1 MSDQQDPN
9 WQPTQAVSNNRK
21 LSKASLL
28 NIVLIILTFGLVV
41 SQILMSQRIDNL
53 QSSTAEPSLFRAP
66 DDVQALVKQVGDS
79 VVDISCESSGGGTGF
94 AFDDD
99 PVTVGYQTT
108 LVTNYH
114 VIDKCWENE
123 LEVTVLIGP
132 DLTTQVKGLIVSVDE
147 ENDLALIEIVEKVV
161 PIKSTNDFAEP
172 GWWSMA
178 IGNPYDEDLEESLY
192 RYVSIGYI
200 GYVYDAR
207 YNYTSAV
214 LNRGNSGGPLVNS
227 RGELIGINTLAS
239 SGIDYGIWNIAV
251 DSDVLCEKLY
261 DCS

>member
-1 MSDQQDPN
+1 MSDQLDPN
-9 WQPTQAVSNNRK
+9 WQPTQAMSNNRK

-94 AFDDD
+94 AYDDD
-99 PVTVGYQTT
+99 PVTEGYQTT

-114 VIDKCWENE
+114 VIDKCWEGD

-132 DLTTQVKGLIVSVDE
+132 DLTTQVKGLIVSV
-147 ENDLALIEIVEKVV
+147 AKY
-161 PIKSTNDFAEP
+161 FA
-172 GWWSMA
+172 
-178 IGNPYDEDLEESLY
+178 
-192 RYVSIGYI
+192 
-200 GYVYDAR
+200 
-207 YNYTSAV
+207 
-214 LNRGNSGGPLVNS
+214 
-227 RGELIGINTLAS
+227 
-239 SGIDYGIWNIAV
+239 
-251 DSDVLCEKLY
+251 
-261 DCS
+261 